1 MSTLHRVRYASRGR
15 HGLLALRFVALAV
28 ATSVTLACAST
39 SRGLV
44 PEGTPEPDKYLF
56 DRGTQTLA
64 DRKWIQARD
73 FFKQVVET
81 YTQSPYR
88 PDAKIGLGDTYFGE
102 GTAESLVLAISEYR
116 EFLSFYPTNPRA
128 DYAQF
133 RLAMSHFRQMRPAQR
148 DQTETREAIREF
160 NLLLDRY
167 PMSTL
172 APEARDR
179 LREARDRQDEADF
192 RVGFFYFRQRWYP
205 GAVDRFL
212 KLLQEDPAYSR
223 RDAVYFYLAE
233 SLVGLKRDAQALFYY
248 SKLTEDF
255 VQSPHLEDAHKRID
269 ALNAPAQPKPSG
281 G

>member
-1 MSTLHRVRYASRGR
+1 ML
-15 HGLLALRFVALAV
+15 GLRLMALAV
-28 ATSVTLACAST
+28 ATSVTLACASS

-44 PEGTPEPDKYLF
+44 PAGTPEPDKYLF
-56 DRGTQTLA
+56 DRGTQALT
-64 DRKWIQARD
+64 DKKWIQARD

-102 GTAESLVLAISEYR
+102 ETAESLVLAISEYR

-148 DQTETREAIREF
+148 DQTETREAIKEF
-160 NLLLDRY
+160 NVLLDRY

-172 APEARDR
+172 LAEARDR

-255 VQSPHLEDAHKRID
+255 VQSPHLEDAHKRIE